1 MTPAFYPVFQAKKEL
16 WEKEEQKKAQ
26 SSAKLACHQSL
37 FVETVK

>member
-26 SSAKLACHQSL
+26 SSLLSL
-37 FVETVK
+37 PVTNHTL